1 MVVSSKSI
9 LFLKH
14 CYPNAFAFFRFIE
27 ENPGRQ
33 SITGS
38 FNPIDVGEWSDQV
51 YIKPTQQFFTAI
63 AARDRATVKK
73 LLEEGID
80 VNQRD
85 YVGRTSLHV
94 AICAKATDIAGDLI
108 DAGARITARLAD
120 GRAPLHLAAQHDEPL
135 IIAKLFK
142 KSVEN
147 RAEQEKVAAA
157 ADDDVTM
164 EGADGAVRPSSED
177 DWSSHDDEDVVISDP
192 EEENREE
199 DESEDEDADE
209 DDEDGSSKKA
219 RKAKAKDAKDKDSES
234 DAGEEVDEFG
244 EGDKDQPDIIEVDAF
259 DWDLG
264 FSALAYAVIYG
275 SLPTLNALIEGGA
288 DPKSPTK
295 QTENSEPLHP
305 LTLTLVRADEDEA
318 CAIVER
324 LLQLPGVSSSTAN
337 EDMRTIFHRAVA
349 AGRTKLVETLLRCDP
364 HASTVLDFPSFHS
377 NNVIFP
383 VVTAVKKHNFPVLGV
398 LLAYGAKLELTEQDV
413 TKSYDAL

>member
-1 MVVSSKSI
+1 M
-9 LFLKH
+9 L
-14 CYPNAFAFFRFIE
+14 RFIE

-94 AICAKATDIAGDLI
+94 AICAKATEIASDLI

-120 GRAPLHLAAQHDEPL
+120 GRAPLHLAAQHGEPL
-135 IIAKLFK
+135 IIEKLFK
-142 KSVEN
+142 KSAEN

-157 ADDDVTM
+157 AADDDVTM
-164 EGADGAVRPSSED
+164 EGEDGAVRPSSED
-177 DWSSHDDEDVVISDP
+177 DWSSHDDEDVIISDP
-192 EEENREE
+192 EEEDRE

-219 RKAKAKDAKDKDSES
+219 RKAKAKDAKDEDS
-234 DAGEEVDEFG
+234 DADDEVDEFG

-275 SLPTLNALIEGGA
+275 SLSTLSALIEGGA
-288 DPKSPTK
+288 DPKSPTN
-295 QTENSEPLHP
+295 QTLNSEPLHP

-324 LLQLPGVSSSTAN
+324 LLQLPGVSSSTAD
-337 EDMRTIFHRAVA
+337 EDMRTIFHKAVA
-349 AGRTKLVETLLRCDP
+349 TGRTKLVETLLRCDP
-364 HASTVLDFPSFHS
+364 HASTVLDFPSFYS